1 MLLARVSEQGQW
13 LIMIDILFWFLVGQ
27 TISGLPAMLP
37 GTEVRVVSADLL
49 TVYTTA
55 FVVDNNLFFD
65 NVLEPNAEVQ
75 ILILS
80 PNQDPKE
87 VNALDG
93 KALHAFISP
102 TGDDILLKFD
112 GMEGSL
118 SFKNWLLEE
127 RNIVLH
133 LVPTGGVFNDESN

>member
-1 MLLARVSEQGQW
+1 
-13 LIMIDILFWFLVGQ
+13 
-27 TISGLPAMLP
+27 MLP

-55 FVVDNNLFFD
+55 FVVDNSLFFD
-65 NVLEPNAEVQ
+65 NVLEPNTEVQ

-80 PNQDPKE
+80 PNEDAKE
-87 VNALDG
+87 VNALEG
-93 KALHAFISP
+93 KSLHAFVSP
-102 TGDDILLKFD
+102 DGDDILLKFE

-118 SFKNWLLEE
+118 SFKNWLLKE